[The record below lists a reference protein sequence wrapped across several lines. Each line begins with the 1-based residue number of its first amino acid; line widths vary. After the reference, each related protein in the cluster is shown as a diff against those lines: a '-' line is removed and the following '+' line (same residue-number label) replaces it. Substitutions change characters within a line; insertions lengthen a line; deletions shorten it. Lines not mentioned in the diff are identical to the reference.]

1 MTNEERDDY
10 WKTQSSL
17 STVSATTP
25 TYAEA
30 CDILGYDRLH
40 PTPFASEWQKS
51 QVATETPDVPTA
63 TNADDDD
70 GPRNQEADD
79 AASQVIKKQGA
90 EVLLLNGWQVTG
102 VAWAMSQENLP
113 IRGGMIADDCGTGK
127 TIIMLTVILEQY
139 RKAQFDYTQG
149 AKGPWKPTLVIAPP
163 HVVDVWFQ
171 EVQRFFSS
179 ELEIWRFYETKDKVT
194 NATMRARTLPSTAAA
209 LVNWLDD
216 KCPPGSPRS
225 CAKII
230 VTAYETFTLRT
241 LMEKAGGKA
250 KGMSVNYSLA
260 LDYSLLAPPQPSA
273 MCSILTVVCSESG
286 PACSGSECRRRGY

>member
-1 MTNEERDDY
+1 MTNEEREDY

-25 TYAEA
+25 TYADA
-30 CDILGYDRLH
+30 CDMLGYDRVY

-51 QVATETPDVPTA
+51 QAATETPHVPAVT
-63 TNADDDD
+63 D
-70 GPRNQEADD
+70 ADD
-79 AASQVIKKQGA
+79 AAPPVAKEPGA

-102 VAWAMSQENLP
+102 VAWAIRQENLP

-127 TIIMLTVILEQY
+127 TVIMLTVILEQY
-139 RKAQFDYTQG
+139 RTARIAHAQG

-194 NATMRARTLPSTAAA
+194 NATMKARTLPSTATA
-209 LVNWLDD
+209 LVSWLDD
-216 KCPPGSPRS
+216 KCPPDSPWS
-225 CAKII
+225 CAKVI

-250 KGMSVNYSLA
+250 KGMSVDYSLA
-260 LDYSLLAPPQPSA
+260 LDYSLLARPHL
-273 MCSILTVVCSESG
+273 CSVLTAACSETG
-286 PACSGSECRRRGY
+286 PASSRAECRRRDDGDYG

>member
-1 MTNEERDDY
+1 MTSEERDDY

-25 TYAEA
+25 TYADA
-30 CDILGYDRLH
+30 CDTLGYSRLH
-40 PTPFASEWQKS
+40 PTPFASEWRNS
-51 QVATETPDVPTA
+51 QAAVETGPVPAATG
-63 TNADDDD
+63 ADDEDR
-70 GPRNQEADD
+70 PRNPEADD
-79 AASQVIKKQGA
+79 ATPIVAEKQGA

-102 VAWAMSQENLP
+102 VAWAIRQENLP

-127 TIIMLTVILEQY
+127 TVIMLTVILEQY
-139 RKAQFDYTQG
+139 RTALVDHAQGGT
-149 AKGPWKPTLVIAPP
+149 GPWKPTLVIAPP

-194 NATMRARTLPSTAAA
+194 NATMKARTLPSTATA
-209 LVNWLDD
+209 LVHWLDD
-216 KCPPGSPRS
+216 KCPPDSPRS

-250 KGMSVNYSLA
+250 KGMSVDYSLA
-260 LDYSLLAPPQPSA
+260 PDYSLLARPRPPA
-273 MCSILTVVCSESG
+273 VCSVLT
-286 PACSGSECRRRGY
+286 AAGSETGQASSR

>member
-17 STVSATTP
+17 STVSATTL
-25 TYAEA
+25 TYDEA
-30 CDILGYDRLH
+30 CHVLGYDPLH

-51 QVATETPDVPTA
+51 QAATETPHVSAA
-63 TNADDDD
+63 TDADDDD
-70 GPRNQEADD
+70 GSRSRQADD
-79 AASQVIKKQGA
+79 AAPLVTKKHGG

-102 VAWAMSQENLP
+102 VAWAMRQENLP

-139 RKAQFDYTQG
+139 RRAQLDHTRG
-149 AKGPWKPTLVIAPP
+149 GKGPWKPTLVIAPP

-250 KGMSVNYSLA
+250 RGMSVDYSLA
-260 LDYSLLAPPQPSA
+260 LDYSLLARPQPSA
-273 MCSILTVVCSESG
+273 MCSILIAVCSESG
-286 PACSGSECRRRGY
+286 SACSHSACRR